1 MAGESLRIVHFTLK
15 GRISGVWGAAE
26 EIQTIYST
34 LNSKYDVSNE
44 SLVFK
49 GSPPSNFKL

>member
-1 MAGESLRIVHFTLK
+1 MGGESLRIVHFTLK